1 MSFRTQRERLI
12 QAYDQEDEDYVLST
26 MPYHSVASLQLTVE
40 DADETNGVCQLVA
53 DVQEFGF
60 FDFGRGRAP
69 IVLGAD
75 NAHRPTRADTNLS
88 KSKSTNGASDF
99 VVEGFAMHVRGARAL
114 IEDSGWPGP
123 GASAHAL
130 AAQAGTLPVFDPAAL
145 LLPPQVHSPFNLEQG
160 LYGCILPFISLVA
173 QFDENTIK
181 PLGTCDLLPQAGA
194 ASYLR
199 TSGEPTSDNRFR
211 IDEGYIWRRDGQ
223 TDGEF
228 SVMCKVEEPVVIY
241 ANLVTPPGGQTPV
254 APTTIWLDLVM
265 RVYGV
270 EVEGLG
276 QN

>member
-1 MSFRTQRERLI
+1 MFKTQRERLI
-12 QAYDQEDEDYVLST
+12 EAYESEEEDYVLST
-26 MPYHSVASLQLTVE
+26 MPYHSVASLELTVE
-40 DADETNGVCQLVA
+40 NADTTNGVCSLVA
-53 DVQEFGF
+53 DVQDVSW
-60 FDFGRGRAP
+60 FDFGRGRQN
-69 IVLGAD
+69 ITLGAD
-75 NAHRPTRADTNLS
+75 NNHKPNRADTNLS

-99 VVEGFAMHVRGARAL
+99 VVEGFGMHCRAARAL
-114 IEDSGWPGP
+114 IESSGWPGQDP
-123 GASAHAL
+123 SAHEV
-130 AAQAGTLPVFDPAAL
+130 AAQAGNLPVFDPAAL

-160 LYGCILPFISLVA
+160 LYGCILPFISIVV

-181 PLGTCDLLPQAGA
+181 PLGTADLFPQAGA

-228 SVMCKVEEPVVIY
+228 HVQGRVEEPVVIWC
-241 ANLVTPPGGQTPV
+241 NLVTPPGGETPV
-254 APTTIWLDLVM
+254 APCTIWLDLVM